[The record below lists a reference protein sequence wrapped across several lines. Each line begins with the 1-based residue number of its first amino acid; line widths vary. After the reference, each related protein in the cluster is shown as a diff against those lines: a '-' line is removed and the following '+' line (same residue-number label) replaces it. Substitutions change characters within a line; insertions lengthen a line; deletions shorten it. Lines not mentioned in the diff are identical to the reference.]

1 MQRSKD
7 CLFDHLV
14 GDREQPWRESW
25 PLSEACIEK
34 IAKPPEELHRE
45 SAIITAK

>member
-1 MQRSKD
+1 MR
-7 CLFDHLV
+7 LV
-14 GDREQPWRESW
+14 RGRGVKGGNRDQIIIKPAR